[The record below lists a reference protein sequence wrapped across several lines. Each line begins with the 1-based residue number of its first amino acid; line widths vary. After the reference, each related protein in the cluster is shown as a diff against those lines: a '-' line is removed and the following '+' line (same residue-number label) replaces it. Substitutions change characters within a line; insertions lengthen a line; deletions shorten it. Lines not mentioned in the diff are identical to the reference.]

1 MSRTHL
7 LLALVLVH
15 LVLPRLIEC
24 VLVMRPDE
32 TPVRLVASES
42 ETQHLLRL
50 QQLVPGVTYEVRVSY
65 VSTTPCAFRIRLA
78 DEAAS
83 TGRHLLNVEK
93 LLFVIASG
101 DSVDVVIDADLSD
114 YLSSNSGG
122 GGDGDGSS
130 GDARQVEFLV
140 ALESTFRGVPFGVA
154 WLGGLLAVSGVA
166 LACAWSRL
174 LSAIRTLARNKTA

>member
-1 MSRTHL
+1 MSHL

-50 QQLVPGVTYEVRVSY
+50 QKLVPGVTYEVRVSY
-65 VSTTPCAFRIRLA
+65 VSTTPCAFTIRLA

-114 YLSSNSGG
+114 YLSSDGG
-122 GGDGDGSS
+122 GGG

-166 LACAWSRL
+166 LACAWSSL
-174 LSAIRTLARNKTA
+174 LSAIRALARNKTA

>member
-1 MSRTHL
+1 MSH

-65 VSTTPCAFRIRLA
+65 VSTTPCAFTIRLA

-114 YLSSNSGG
+114 YLSSNGGGG
-122 GGDGDGSS
+122 GGD
-130 GDARQVEFLV
+130 DARQVEFLV

-166 LACAWSRL
+166 LACAWSSL
-174 LSAIRTLARNKTA
+174 LSAIRALARNKTA